1 MIQKNNL
8 GSQLKVELESGSS
21 QAKGSNPNQ
30 ENTVIVQEK
39 RGPKVLSVITEM
51 ERDRFCPD
59 TFLRW
64 DEITCDGLNMD
75 GKKKEGEIKV
85 VPRYPAWLTRW
96 TVMLFTETVNAG
108 EFPTWLSG
116 KTMPVHC
123 FLDPYS

>member
-21 QAKGSNPNQ
+21 QAKGSSPNQ
-30 ENTVIVQEK
+30 ENTVTVQKK

-51 ERDRFCPD
+51 ERDRFCLD

-75 GKKKEGEIKV
+75 GKKKKKRG
-85 VPRYPAWLTRW
+85 R
-96 TVMLFTETVNAG
+96 N
-108 EFPTWLSG
+108 
-116 KTMPVHC
+116 
-123 FLDPYS
+123 